1 MVRVYDLRSSS
12 SCDCDSDCNRVSRN
26 NYVLY
31 CKYIYVQVFIRQL
44 CFNVISLFVTNLLQ
58 NVTINTGTCF
68 LICFHLNVYI
78 CTCIHHTHTHTH
90 TAQSILCRFPS
101 AVTSMAVHPLD
112 PHYLAVGLGDGT
124 VRLLDRRRADYWQS
138 DADPSAGSGSEP
150 LFLGAGCS
158 VARYCPAP
166 LRDQK
171 LKITS
176 VNFNHDG
183 TQILASYSEDYVYPF
198 NSGVHGGGFDVSH
211 TPRQI
216 NRPQYLSQC
225 ERYPGQR
232 RRRRNYSAM
241 KRTKLSGD
249 NGTLKSGCKGTS
261 STSCLHSS
269 SSNASEH
276 GGVRGHMRI
285 PPAVKRIRLR
295 GDWSDTGPEARPE
308 NLWSES
314 VQGGT
319 LMNRMSRMFARW
331 MDMSLDNISGE
342 EDGEVEGGEVE
353 SEEVEGGEV
362 EGEIEHG
369 RWEVEGEEVEGG
381 EVEGEMEHGRW
392 EVEGE
397 EVEGGEVEGEI
408 EHGRWEVEGEVVEG
422 EEVEGEMEHGRW
434 EVEGEEVEE
443 QWRWEVEGEEVDGEE
458 VEERDEM
465 GVGEEGA
472 RNMGRWAV
480 VEGGDDRWVQSGEGS
495 GTEEGE
501 SGNLADRSSDMSLS
515 DSDDR
520 LARGHTS
527 DASRHSENEPH
538 FSAGS
543 ASRVV
548 REASERA
555 MHSAVTQAVERAMSS
570 AVSNETEM
578 NADDTGRSSVVRC
591 TKVRTSVDGE
601 AENTSVIG
609 NASNTL
615 LEGHIVNSSREESVV
630 SGTAAGVNHRTD
642 EVDQTKSE
650 KSADKAT
657 VNVAN
662 LSSTVSAEARSQATT
677 TPSTPPFSP
686 PLAADVREASTPATV
701 AAGGRRSC
709 DQSCDRPHD
718 HSYRRSRFRVQ
729 RKRDERARERE
740 GDVGE
745 GVMGGEGRSEEGADD
760 WEEESEVNRKLMRE
774 ASRSV
779 RTHLQPFMVYKG
791 HRNSRTMVSPAA
803 ILLHIYCGLE

>member
-1 MVRVYDLRSSS
+1 
-12 SCDCDSDCNRVSRN
+12 
-26 NYVLY
+26 
-31 CKYIYVQVFIRQL
+31 
-44 CFNVISLFVTNLLQ
+44 
-58 NVTINTGTCF
+58 
-68 LICFHLNVYI
+68 
-78 CTCIHHTHTHTH
+78 
-90 TAQSILCRFPS
+90 
-101 AVTSMAVHPLD
+101 
-112 PHYLAVGLGDGT
+112 
-124 VRLLDRRRADYWQS
+124 
-138 DADPSAGSGSEP
+138 
-150 LFLGAGCS
+150 
-158 VARYCPAP
+158 
-166 LRDQK
+166 
-171 LKITS
+171 
-176 VNFNHDG
+176 
-183 TQILASYSEDYVYPF
+183 
-198 NSGVHGGGFDVSH
+198 
-211 TPRQI
+211 
-216 NRPQYLSQC
+216 
-225 ERYPGQR
+225 
-232 RRRRNYSAM
+232 
-241 KRTKLSGD
+241 
-249 NGTLKSGCKGTS
+249 
-261 STSCLHSS
+261 
-269 SSNASEH
+269 
-276 GGVRGHMRI
+276 
-285 PPAVKRIRLR
+285 
-295 GDWSDTGPEARPE
+295 
-308 NLWSES
+308 
-314 VQGGT
+314 
-319 LMNRMSRMFARW
+319 MNRMSRMFARW

-397 EVEGGEVEGEI
+397 EVE
-408 EHGRWEVEGEVVEG
+408 
-422 EEVEGEMEHGRW
+422 
-434 EVEGEEVEE
+434 E

-480 VEGGDDRWVQSGEGS
+480 VEGGDDRWAQSGEGS

-501 SGNLADRSSDMSLS
+501 SGNFADRSSDMSLS

-555 MHSAVTQAVERAMSS
+555 MHHAVTQAVERAMSS
-570 AVSNETEM
+570 AVSNETE
-578 NADDTGRSSVVRC
+578 ADDTGRSSVVRC

-615 LEGHIVNSSREESVV
+615 LEGRIANSSREESVV
-630 SGTAAGVNHRTD
+630 SGTVAGVNHRTD

-662 LSSTVSAEARSQATT
+662 LSSTVSADESEARSQATT

-701 AAGGRRSC
+701 AVGGRRSC

-729 RKRDERARERE
+729 RKRDERAREREEERE

-774 ASRSV
+774 ASHSV